1 MAKKEGNETPLMKQ
15 YYATKAKYPD
25 AILLYRMGD
34 FYETFGED
42 AILTAKILG
51 ITLTKRSSG
60 SPGTVELAGFP
71 HHAIDTYLPK
81 LIRAG
86 QRVAICEQ
94 LEDPKK
100 TKFLVKRGVI
110 ELVTPGVSYSEYT
123 TDTRSNVF
131 LASMYFNKT
140 EAGLAFL
147 DLSTGEFLVTEGSHA
162 TIDKLLNSFQPKEI
176 IYPKGEE
183 NRFHELFGN
192 KFYIYPI
199 EEWFFERDAAADRL
213 MKHFEV
219 NSLKG
224 FGIEKWVVA
233 FPLPEPSSAIWR

>member
-1 MAKKEGNETPLMKQ
+1 MKQ

-94 LEDPKK
+94 LEDPKNK
-100 TKFLVKRGVI
+100 ISGECHAV
-110 ELVTPGVSYSEYT
+110 VS
-123 TDTRSNVF
+123 RA
-131 LASMYFNKT
+131 AS
-140 EAGLAFL
+140 
-147 DLSTGEFLVTEGSHA
+147 
-162 TIDKLLNSFQPKEI
+162 
-176 IYPKGEE
+176 
-183 NRFHELFGN
+183 R
-192 KFYIYPI
+192 
-199 EEWFFERDAAADRL
+199 RL
-213 MKHFEV
+213 ITFAV
-219 NSLKG
+219 
-224 FGIEKWVVA
+224 
-233 FPLPEPSSAIWR
+233 